1 MKLTLEK
8 AKAMMG
14 QNNNGN
20 LDLIGTKI
28 TALPDNL
35 TVGGNLY
42 LRGTRITALP
52 DNLTVGGWLDLSNT
66 KITALPDNL
75 TVGGNL
81 YLRGTRITELPDNLT
96 VGGWLDLSNTKITAL
111 PDNLTVGGNL
121 YLRGTRITE
130 LPDNLTVGGGL
141 DLRGTGITN
150 PTVKRLRHGEYVPG
164 QYLYADGIL
173 THIKKKKKIGEY
185 TLFVGKIP
193 NRHVIFDG
201 KHYAH
206 CRNFHEGRKDLRFKA
221 AKDRGADQYR
231 GISLDDSF
239 TEEELET
246 MYRIITGACQQ
257 GTQAFVDGLKER
269 KKRRTIRETFE
280 LTEGQY
286 GAEEFR
292 AFFEGAN
299 E

>member
-20 LDLIGTKI
+20 
-28 TALPDNL
+28 
-35 TVGGNLY
+35 
-42 LRGTRITALP
+42 
-52 DNLTVGGWLDLSNT
+52 LDLSNT

-81 YLRGTRITELPDNLT
+81 YLSGTGITALPDNLT
-96 VGGWLDLSNTKITAL
+96 VGGNLYLSDTKITAL

-121 YLRGTRITE
+121 YLIGTEITA

-141 DLRGTGITN
+141 YLRGIKITN

-164 QYLYADGIL
+164 KYLYADRIL

-185 TLFVGKIP
+185 TLFIGKIP

>member
-1 MKLTLEK
+1 MTLTLEK

-14 QNNNGN
+14 QNNGN
-20 LDLIGTKI
+20 LDLIGTGI

-42 LRGTRITALP
+42 LRGT
-52 DNLTVGGWLDLSNT
+52 

-75 TVGGNL
+75 TVGGGL
-81 YLRGTRITELPDNLT
+81 YLRGTE
-96 VGGWLDLSNTKITAL
+96 ITAL
-111 PDNLTVGGNL
+111 PDNLTVGGGL
-121 YLRGTRITE
+121 YLRGTRIT
-130 LPDNLTVGGGL
+130 NY
-141 DLRGTGITN
+141 
-150 PTVKRLRHGEYVPG
+150 TVKRLRHGEYVPG
-164 QYLYADGIL
+164 KYLYADGIL
-173 THIKKKKKIGEY
+173 THIKKKKKNVGY

-193 NRHVIFDG
+193 GRNVVFDG

-206 CRNFHEGRKDLRFKA
+206 CRNFRDGVADLLFKSA
-221 AKDRGADQYR
+221 ADRGADQYK

-239 TEEELET
+239 TVEELKT

-269 KKRRTIRETFE
+269 KERYTIREAIK
-280 LTEGQY
+280 LTDGQY
-286 GAEEFR
+286 NAEKFKE
-292 AFFEGAN
+292 FFEGAN